1 MARDRTSVYYSKTLQ
16 DVLFHLK
23 TVKDLKVFGG
33 CTTIK
38 NLPPSSIILSTM
50 QDFQNIFM
58 HEHFVEF
65 GAGVTISQILDL
77 GNKRLPSVLFNAAE
91 TIGTPILRNLATIG
105 GNICSSGIKKT
116 LYAPLLAL
124 DAQLEIHSPTETDYV
139 PITKFTEVPNGKIL
153 TKIKVPI
160 NQWDISVYK
169 RVGPS
174 YEINDDSASFVFLA
188 DTYKNILSDI
198 RMAFCGSV
206 SLRSKEWENKILGT
220 RLPISEKTIDIMIEE
235 AEKEFTSQ
243 TDFLNIICN
252 PILKDQYLN
261 LVRYSLMQLT

>member
-1 MARDRTSVYYSKTLQ
+1 MARNKTTVYYSKTLQ

-23 TVKDLKVFGG
+23 TVKELKIFGG

-38 NLPPSSIILSTM
+38 ELPPSSTILATM
-50 QDFQNIFM
+50 PEFQNIVM

-65 GAGVTISQILDL
+65 GSGVTISQILEL
-77 GNKRLPSVLFNAAE
+77 GNKRLPNALFKAAE
-91 TIGTPILRNLATIG
+91 TIGTPFVRNVATIG

-124 DAQLEIHSPTETDYV
+124 DAQLEIHSVSDTIFV
-139 PITKFTEVPNGKIL
+139 PITKFTEVPDGQIL
-153 TKIKVPI
+153 TKIKIPI
-160 NQWDISVYK
+160 NQWDISIFK

-188 DTYKNILSDI
+188 NTYKGILSDI

-206 SLRSKEWENKILGT
+206 SLRSKEWENKIIGT
-220 RLPISEKTIDIMIEE
+220 RLPISEKVIETMLEE
-235 AEKEFTSQ
+235 AEKEFAIQ
-243 TDFLNIICN
+243 TDFFNIICN

>member
-1 MARDRTSVYYSKTLQ
+1 MARNKSTVYYSNNLQ

-23 TVKDLKVFGG
+23 TVQELQVFGG
-33 CTTIK
+33 CTSTRK
-38 NLPPSSIILSTM
+38 LPSSSIILSTIPE
-50 QDFQNIFM
+50 FQNINM

-65 GAGVTISQILDL
+65 GSAVTISQILDL
-77 GNKRLPSVLFNAAE
+77 GIKRLPNAFFEAAE
-91 TIGTPILRNLATIG
+91 TIGTPFIKNIATIG
-105 GNICSSGIKKT
+105 GNICSPGIKKT

-124 DAQLEIHSPTETDYV
+124 DAQLEIHSVTETKLL
-139 PITKFTEVPNGKIL
+139 PISKFSEVPEGSIL

-160 NQWDISVYK
+160 NEWDISIYK

-174 YEINDDSASFVFLA
+174 YEISDDCASFVFLA
-188 DTYKNILSDI
+188 NTYKGILSEV

-206 SLRSKEWENKILGT
+206 SLRSKEWENKIIGT
-220 RLPISEKTIDIMIEE
+220 RLPISEKVIETMIEE
-235 AEKEFTSQ
+235 AEKDFVAQ

>member
-1 MARDRTSVYYSKTLQ
+1 MARNKNTVYYSKTLQ

-23 TVKDLKVFGG
+23 TVKDLQIFGG

-38 NLPPSSIILSTM
+38 QLPPSSIILTTIPE
-50 QDFQNIFM
+50 FQNINM

-65 GAGVTISQILDL
+65 GSGVTISQILEL
-77 GNKRLPSVLFNAAE
+77 GNKRLPNSLFKAAE
-91 TIGTPILRNLATIG
+91 TVGTPFVRNLATIG

-124 DAQLEIHSPTETDYV
+124 DAQLEIHSVTETNYV
-139 PITKFTEVPNGKIL
+139 PITKFTEVPKGNIL

-160 NQWDISVYK
+160 NQWDISIFK

-174 YEINDDSASFVFLA
+174 FEISDDSASFVFLA
-188 DTYKNILSDI
+188 DTYKDILSDI

-206 SLRSKEWENKILGT
+206 SLRSKEWENKIIGT
-220 RLPISEKTIDIMIEE
+220 RLPISEKVISSMIDE
-235 AEKEFTSQ
+235 AEKNFTAQ